1 VLVGWWFA
9 IRMLRQKSLWTNPP
23 FRGKPPATEEEIGDL
38 VVWAT
43 LGVILGGRIGWDL
56 FYGVLLCSHSP
67 GNGYCHGLP
76 MEFLTNPIRLIAA
89 WDGGMSF
96 HGGAIGV
103 VLAIWLFC
111 RRRGLSFFMIGDP
124 VAWATLG
131 VILGGRIGWDLF
143 YGVLL
148 CSQSAGSAYC
158 HGLPMEFL
166 TNPIRLIAAWD
177 GGMSF
182 HGGAIGVVLAIWL
195 FCRRRGLSFFMIG
208 DLVCL
213 VQPIGQFFGRI
224 ANFVNGE
231 LWGKP
236 ADVPWA
242 MVFPR
247 APDRLPR
254 HPSQLYEAALEGILL
269 FVVLQICLRVFR
281 MHERP
286 GLISAIFLASYGLL
300 RFVVEFFRE
309 PDTQF
314 IGWFSMGQAL
324 SVALLVA
331 GFYLAITVLSKP
343 KAA

>member
-1 VLVGWWFA
+1 MVIPFPNIDPVAIHIYGPIAIRWYALAYIAGVLLGWWFTIA
-9 IRMLRQKSLWTNPP
+9 MLRQKSLWTNPP

-67 GNGYCHGLP
+67 GSGYCHGLP

-111 RRRGLSFFMIGDP
+111 RRRK
-124 VAWATLG
+124 
-131 VILGGRIGWDLF
+131 
-143 YGVLL
+143 
-148 CSQSAGSAYC
+148 
-158 HGLPMEFL
+158 
-166 TNPIRLIAAWD
+166 
-177 GGMSF
+177 
-182 HGGAIGVVLAIWL
+182 
-195 FCRRRGLSFFMIG
+195 LSFFMIG

-242 MVFPR
+242 MIFPR
-247 APDRLPR
+247 APDQQPR

-281 MHERP
+281 LHERP

-331 GFYLAITVLSKP
+331 GGYLAFTVLSKP